1 MGKYQDIVTQVMDN
15 YGNYMSASKMELQ
28 TLFKR
33 EDTAD
38 RIKNN
43 QGK

>member
-1 MGKYQDIVTQVMDN
+1 MGKYQDIVTQVIDN
-15 YGNYMSASKMELQ
+15 YVNYMSVANMELQ

-38 RIKNN
+38 
-43 QGK
+43 